1 MSEEGKRI
9 TEAELQALCAKIDRE
24 WPIRIELANLAGFK
38 ANVKNPRALYET
50 EFDLGIRDLYL
61 EVVLRKPDNAD
72 LALQLVRNFY
82 K

>member
-9 TEAELQALCAKIDRE
+9 TEAELQALFAKIDRE